1 MRQAFS
7 PSSADLYRLGLIDAM
22 AAITEGRFT
31 AHDYVE
37 SCIQRAI
44 STEERVGA
52 FVHFNPDRIRAQVRP
67 QTSASGQL
75 ANMPIGVKDIMA
87 TRGVPT
93 EMGSAAL
100 IGPFSGHIPNSSA
113 KVVDKLAGESA
124 IMFGKTVTTEFAWR
138 EPGKTRNPWQL
149 HHTPGGSSSGSA
161 AAVAAGCVPAALG
174 TQTFGSVIRPAAFC
188 GVVGFKPSFGTI
200 PRTGIYPMS
209 DSLDQVGVFTRTV
222 TDAALLSAC
231 LWTDA
236 GTVQQHDGN
245 TVPPAL
251 AAGLTTPDQRPRQI
265 ALLHTSRWDRA
276 DAAQQQ
282 LINDTA
288 ALLTEEGADVT
299 LLELPAGFDAI
310 WDIAATLCD
319 VEGAEVNA
327 QFMDENPPRVSRH
340 ILELITRGRA
350 RPASDYQRAKA
361 AQQSLVL
368 QFHELLAPFDAVLT
382 APARGEAPPGLAD
395 TGDAVFCIPFS
406 VLGGPA
412 ITLPAAMSANG
423 LPLGIQLVHRW
434 GDDQRLLDTARW
446 IEQRLARPQ
455 VFPLLP

>member
-1 MRQAFS
+1 
-7 PSSADLYRLGLIDAM
+7 M

-52 FVHFNPDRIRAQVRP
+52 FVHFDPDRIRAQVRP
-67 QTSASGQL
+67 QASALGRL

-87 TRGVPT
+87 TSGVAT
-93 EMGSAAL
+93 EMGSAAI
-100 IGPFSGHIPNSSA
+100 IGPFNGYIPDSSA
-113 KVVDKLAGESA
+113 KIVDQLADESA

-149 HHTPGGSSSGSA
+149 NHTPGGSSSGSA

-188 GVVGFKPSFGTI
+188 GVVGFKPSFGAI
-200 PRTGIYPMS
+200 PRTGIYPLS
-209 DSLDQVGVFTRTV
+209 HSLDHVGVFTRSV
-222 TDAALLSAC
+222 ADAALLSAC

-236 GTVQQHDGN
+236 LSVDDNDGHA
-245 TVPPAL
+245 VLPAL
-251 AAGLTTPDQRPRQI
+251 RNWQPEADRRPRQI
-265 ALLHTSRWDRA
+265 ALLYTSRWDRA
-276 DAAQQQ
+276 EAAQQQ

-288 ALLTEEGADVT
+288 ALLAKEGANVT
-299 LLELPAGFDAI
+299 LLELPAGFDAV
-310 WDIAATLCD
+310 WDIASTICD
-319 VEGAEVNA
+319 VEGAQVNRC
-327 QFMDENPPRVSRH
+327 FLNDTPPRISRH
-340 ILELITRGRA
+340 MLDLITRGIA
-350 RPASDYQRAKA
+350 QSAPDYQRAKA
-361 AQQSLVL
+361 AQQSLIL
-368 QFHELLAPFDAVLT
+368 QFHELLAPFDAALT
-382 APARGEAPPGLAD
+382 APTCGEAPAGLAD

-412 ITLPAAMSANG
+412 ITLPAAMSASD

-434 GDDQRLLDTARW
+434 GDDQRLVDAARW
-446 IEQRLARPQ
+446 IEQRLARPLR
-455 VFPLLP
+455 FPLPP